1 MDGVLQ
7 FTNGLTPGYRPAL
20 MVDSTDWLGVGEGS
34 GGSAGYLPVDEFQ
47 LYNTVLSTAQ
57 IQKVYQNQAL
67 GFGSG
72 LPANTQVQLAS
83 GATFDLNGSAQT
95 IDSLANSAGGGGIVT
110 TQRERPGDPHPGAD
124 RVDDL
129 QRLHPEWRRA
139 GVVGPQRLRAPRC
152 SPAAT
157 PIAAARGS
165 TTAPW

>member
-1 MDGVLQ
+1 
-7 FTNGLTPGYRPAL
+7 

-72 LPANTQVQLAS
+72 LPSNTQVQLAS

-110 TQRERPGDPHPGAD
+110 TSVERP
-124 RVDDL
+124 VTL
-129 QRLHPEWRRA
+129 TL
-139 GVVGPQRLRAPRC
+139 AP
-152 SPAAT
+152 T
-157 PIAAARGS
+157 GS
-165 TTAPW
+165 TTFSGCIQNGAGLVSLVLSGSGTEVLAGSNTYSGGTRINNGTLVVANGALARPPAAAPSP